1 LAPEPRRPPRLSP
14 GDTLAVVAPSSPVLE
29 PSRGTRGVLR
39 LRELGFDVAQAAHVG
54 SDRGYLAG
62 TDRDRAADLLWALE
76 DPSVDAVICLRGG
89 YGAMRTLLALVD
101 MAGPSGL
108 DHLAAQGPKPFIGFS
123 DITVLHAFLQ
133 KCGWVTFYGPVVTS
147 LGSASDY
154 TVASFRAAL
163 MEGHGY
169 TVGPSPD
176 DPYTEAMVE
185 GVAEG
190 PLAGG
195 CLALLASLVGTP
207 WEPDL
212 SGRVVFFEDV
222 DCEPYE
228 VDRYLT
234 QLLAA
239 GMLQGCA
246 GIVVGEHAGCQ
257 PRSGG
262 NSLGLEQVFADLLGP
277 LGVPVLY
284 NLPIGHGDHLAT
296 LPLGVP
302 VRMDAGKGCL
312 EVLDAPVV

>member
-1 LAPEPRRPPRLSP
+1 MAPEPRRPPRLSP

-29 PSRGTRGVLR
+29 RSRGTRGALR
-39 LRELGFDVAQAAHVG
+39 LEELGFQVRLAPHVG
-54 SDRGYLAG
+54 TDRGYLAG
-62 TDRDRAADLLWALE
+62 SDRDRAADLLWALE

-89 YGAMRTLLALVD
+89 YGAMRTLLALVE

-108 DHLAAQGPKPFIGFS
+108 DRLATRPPKAFIGFS

-133 KCGWVTFYGPVVTS
+133 KCGWVSFYGPVVTS
-147 LGSASDY
+147 MGRASDY
-154 TVASFRAAL
+154 TMASFRAAL
-163 MEGHGY
+163 MEGRPY

-207 WEPDL
+207 WQPDL

-239 GMLQGCA
+239 GALEGCA
-246 GIVVGEHAGCQ
+246 GIVVGEHASCQ

-262 NSLGLEQVFADLLGP
+262 NSLGLEQVFTDLLVP

-284 NLPIGHGDHLAT
+284 NLPLGHGAHLAT

-302 VRMDAGKGCL
+302 VRMDAAKACL
-312 EVLDAPVV
+312 EVLDAPVA